1 MKATNIKSL
10 IAITVAAICI
20 CLLPWQMALA
30 QNEEVF
36 ERNVPNIEIS
46 LYSLLP
52 QGSLNQIAPLLGEK
66 GLSLWGTI
74 PSDYNNDKTIFIH
87 IIDDGM
93 CDEQIEIIWGK
104 TIDELD
110 TETEENQVFYSLK
123 KVNQNDALLISAIDL
138 DTVLRELATNQE
150 LKDLLEELKMSPVV
164 KPNKEII
171 IPRTTY
177 SVYSQDKT
185 GNIEL
190 MKLLQGRG
198 ESVSGSVLPGYNN
211 DKAIFL
217 HLVNDNMI
225 DTQSKIIWGIS
236 VKELDTRTLKEGV
249 IYERK
254 IINENW
260 ALLISAVNMNELKK
274 ALSSDLELQKQINFI
289 KKTKSVT
296 PAKKIVIPA
305 SAPNRQDPSV
315 PSPSPVKD
323 TVPNISI
330 KINGENKVFSPGPV
344 IKDGTTLVPM
354 RSFFEA
360 LGCEVS
366 WNNSTQ
372 TATGTRGDKIVQLT
386 IGKKEALV
394 NSQVQVL
401 SVEAQLIEGSTYIP
415 LRFVGEALGDTVIW
429 DAKTRSIEIQQN

>member
-1 MKATNIKSL
+1 
-10 IAITVAAICI
+10 
-20 CLLPWQMALA
+20 
-30 QNEEVF
+30 
-36 ERNVPNIEIS
+36 
-46 LYSLLP
+46 
-52 QGSLNQIAPLLGEK
+52 
-66 GLSLWGTI
+66 
-74 PSDYNNDKTIFIH
+74 
-87 IIDDGM
+87 M

-164 KPNKEII
+164 KPSQKLI
-171 IPRTTY
+171 IPKTTY
-177 SVYSQDKT
+177 SIYSQNKT

>member
-1 MKATNIKSL
+1 
-10 IAITVAAICI
+10 
-20 CLLPWQMALA
+20 
-30 QNEEVF
+30 
-36 ERNVPNIEIS
+36 
-46 LYSLLP
+46 
-52 QGSLNQIAPLLGEK
+52 
-66 GLSLWGTI
+66 
-74 PSDYNNDKTIFIH
+74 
-87 IIDDGM
+87 
-93 CDEQIEIIWGK
+93 
-104 TIDELD
+104 
-110 TETEENQVFYSLK
+110 
-123 KVNQNDALLISAIDL
+123 
-138 DTVLRELATNQE
+138 
-150 LKDLLEELKMSPVV
+150 
-164 KPNKEII
+164 
-171 IPRTTY
+171 
-177 SVYSQDKT
+177 
-185 GNIEL
+185 
-190 MKLLQGRG
+190 
-198 ESVSGSVLPGYNN
+198 
-211 DKAIFL
+211 
-217 HLVNDNMI
+217 MI

-305 SAPNRQDPSV
+305 SAPNRQNPSV

-372 TATGTRGDKIVQLT
+372 TATGTRGDRIVQLT